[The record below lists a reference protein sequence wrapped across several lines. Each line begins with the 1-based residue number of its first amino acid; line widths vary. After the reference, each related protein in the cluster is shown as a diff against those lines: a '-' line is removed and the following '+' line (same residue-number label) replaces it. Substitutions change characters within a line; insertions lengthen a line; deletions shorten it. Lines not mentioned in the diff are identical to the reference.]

1 MKKVGILTI
10 NDNNNIGNRLQ
21 NYATQEFLK
30 ELGFEAETIQN
41 YIYYT
46 KFYKIKFVL
55 RRMLR
60 SILDHKKFK
69 KENIFLEFNK
79 NYVNISKT
87 IISYRHIPKKIN
99 EKYDFFVTG
108 SDQVWNPNFERMSD
122 VDFLTF
128 ADKEK
133 RISMSAS
140 FGISSIPDD
149 LKEYY
154 RKRLQEFKRISVRE
168 ENGKEIV
175 EELTNRKDVVVLLD
189 PTMLV
194 SADKWN
200 NVMKKPKNWDKLK
213 NKKYIFN
220 FFLGK
225 QSDKIK
231 LEIEKIAKENNC
243 EIINIRDENDM
254 FYLSGPSEFLY
265 LIYNAFFICTNSF
278 HASVFSILFNKP
290 FVVFDRDHSK
300 CKMNS
305 RIDTLLKK
313 FNVEDRWWDGE
324 IKEEQLNVNYKIN
337 DVLENERKKAK
348 LFIEE
353 SMK

>member
-10 NDNNNIGNRLQ
+10 NDNTNIGNRLQ

-30 ELGFEAETIQN
+30 ELGLEVETIQN
-41 YIYYT
+41 FIYYT
-46 KFYKIKFVL
+46 KLYKIKFVL
-55 RRMLR
+55 KRVLS
-60 SILDHKKFK
+60 SILEHKKFK

-79 NYVNISKT
+79 NYVNMSK
-87 IISYRHIPKKIN
+87 IIINYKHIPKKIN

-140 FGISSIPDD
+140 FGISTIPDN

-154 RKRLQEFKRISVRE
+154 REKLKEFKRISVRE
-168 ENGKEIV
+168 EKGKEMV
-175 EELTNRKDVVVLLD
+175 EELTGRKDVVVLLD

-200 NVMKKPKNWDKLK
+200 NVMRKPKNWDKLK

-265 LIYNAFFICTNSF
+265 LINNASLICTNSF

-305 RIDTLLKK
+305 RLDTLLKK
-313 FNVEDRWWDGE
+313 FNIEDRWCDGVIRE
-324 IKEEQLNVNYKIN
+324 NQLTADYKIN
-337 DVLENERKKAK
+337 YILESERKKAK
-348 LFIEE
+348 TFIEE